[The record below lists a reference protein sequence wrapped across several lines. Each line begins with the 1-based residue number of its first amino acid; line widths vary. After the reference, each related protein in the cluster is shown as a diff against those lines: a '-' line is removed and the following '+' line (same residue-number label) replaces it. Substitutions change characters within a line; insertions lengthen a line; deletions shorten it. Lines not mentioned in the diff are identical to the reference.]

1 MDDAGINPSE
11 LSRRANFRSRNYTH
25 RLLNGTRGSNVSA
38 QTLTGLATA
47 LSVEPA
53 DLLMA
58 EDDDPKVSPA
68 PVSGPEPADSPPV
81 EPENPEAWRW
91 GNYKN

>member
-11 LSRRANFRSRNYTH
+11 LSRRAGFRSRNYTH
-25 RLLNGTRGSNVSA
+25 RLLNGTRGNNVSA

-47 LSVEPA
+47 LRVEPG

-68 PVSGPEPADSPPV
+68 PAPEPEPIETIASV
-81 EPENPEAWRW
+81 EPTPNPEAWRW
-91 GNYKN
+91 GN

>member
-1 MDDAGINPSE
+1 MDNAGINPSE

-47 LSVEPA
+47 LRVEPA

-68 PVSGPEPADSPPV
+68 PAPEPEPAVQSPPD

-91 GNYKN
+91 G